1 MDNKHVLGLFNLID
15 KYCNSISCEDCIIQ
29 DICNETYDEIG
40 IPCNWID
47 SIERRIAKYENIR
60 NI

>member
-1 MDNKHVLGLFNLID
+1 MDNNIVLGLFNLID
-15 KYCNSISCEDCIIQ
+15 KYCESTSCTDCIIR

-47 SIERRIAKYENIR
+47 SIERRIAKNETQNK
-60 NI
+60 

>member
-1 MDNKHVLGLFNLID
+1 MDNKVVLGLFNLID
-15 KYCNSISCEDCIIQ
+15 KYCESTSCDDCIIQ

-47 SIERRIAKYENIR
+47 SIERRIAKNERQNK
-60 NI
+60 